1 MNPVVEV
8 NVMRAIA
15 YIYYQ
20 ENIIFKSVWKSS
32 FQAVSL
38 MNWK

>member
-15 YIYYQ
+15 YIYYW
-20 ENIIFKSVWKSS
+20 ENIIFKSMWK
-32 FQAVSL
+32 
-38 MNWK
+38 K